1 MTKENK
7 RELRHFGDAVRLGR
21 KRLGVSQ
28 EDFAELCDLH
38 RTYIGQVERG
48 EKNISFINILRLAN
62 ALKAKPSV
70 LFDSAGL

>member
-38 RTYIGQVERG
+38 RTYVGQVERG
-48 EKNISFINILRLAN
+48 EKNVSFVNILRLAS
-62 ALKAKPSV
+62 ALKTKPSV
-70 LFDSAGL
+70 LFDAAGL